1 MSWLSDTR
9 MSLDIQNLFN
19 GYRRVTFDDGSTP
32 PGFGRDDVDPLGRTL
47 MISVRKRF

>member
-19 GYRRVTFDDGSTP
+19 GYRRVTFDDA
-32 PGFGRDDVDPLGRTL
+32 
-47 MISVRKRF
+47 SVAMTSIRWGAR